1 MTLEGKKALVTGGSG
16 AIGRAIALAL
26 QDAGAEVAITYYRNR
41 KGAEDALSV
50 APREQRH
57 TLAFRVNLGDRAAI
71 DQLFCEIKQAW
82 GLLDILVSNAASAP
96 FRAALD
102 LPLRHW
108 DHVLNANLTAFFHCA
123 RCSVE
128 LMAGRQGSIVAISS
142 LGARR
147 CAPGYAALGVAKAGI
162 ETLARY
168 LAVELAERNI
178 NVNVVCP
185 GTVPTPSLN
194 GFANVVPDV
203 HRFTQSLMEQTPDRK
218 PVAPAEVASV
228 VAFLC
233 SPEAQRIRGQTIVVD
248 GGFSLKL

>member
-1 MTLEGKKALVTGGSG
+1 MLTGKKALVTGGSG

-26 QDAGAEVAITYYRNR
+26 HDAGADVAITYYRNR
-41 KGAEDALSV
+41 KAAEDTVRA
-50 APREQRH
+50 APDAERRP
-57 TLAFRVNLGDRAAI
+57 LAFRVNLENRAGI
-71 DQLFCEIKQAW
+71 EQLFCEVKQVW

-96 FRAALD
+96 FRAAVD

-108 DHVLNANLTAFFHCA
+108 DYVLSTNLTAFFHCTQ
-123 RCSVE
+123 RSVE
-128 LMAGRQGSIVAISS
+128 LMAGRAGTIVAVSS

-162 ETLARY
+162 EALTRY
-168 LAVELAERNI
+168 LAVELADRDI

-185 GTVPTPSLN
+185 GIVQTPALN
-194 GFANVVPDV
+194 GFASVVPDV
-203 HRFTQSLMEQTPDRK
+203 SRYIQSLTDQTPDHK
-218 PVAPAEVASV
+218 PVTPDEVAAV

-248 GGFSLKL
+248 GGFSLRM